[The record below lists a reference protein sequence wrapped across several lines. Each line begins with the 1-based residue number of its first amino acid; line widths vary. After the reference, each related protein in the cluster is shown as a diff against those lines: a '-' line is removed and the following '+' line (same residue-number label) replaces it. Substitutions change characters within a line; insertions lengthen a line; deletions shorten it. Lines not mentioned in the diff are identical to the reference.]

1 VGRAKTRRRAL
12 GSRGFWIAIVAVT
25 VGATALRIGASDR
38 GQALLVRYGVGGGFT
53 GALATRLD
61 VALARA
67 FLDLGLLRGDVKARV
82 VEDHGRRVREY
93 TFAAPQHR
101 TPTQVQVAIAA
112 AAARVHANV
121 VSAEQRHDQKGELL
135 VRVGFGRRVT
145 HRLVIRDAP
154 APAVARDARHGPR
167 IALIIDDMGH
177 NLNATSRGFMDL
189 DVPVTLAVLPDQ
201 PKSRATF
208 RAATEREIPT
218 LLHLPMEATGGS
230 DPGRGAVRVGMD
242 AEEIDALIGRYHDRY
257 ETFVGVNNHM
267 GSRATAHRP
276 TMRAL
281 MTALRK
287 RDLVFVDS
295 RTTKST
301 VGPAAGREA
310 GVWCIANDLF
320 LDDGDEGEEQVAA
333 NLRRLAAM
341 ARRHGL
347 AVGIAHPHP
356 HTLAALRAALPRL
369 QAEGY
374 EFTTIAGLQPRT
386 AAAAGA
392 GAVEPASRRA
402 SR

>member
-1 VGRAKTRRRAL
+1 MVRAKARRRAL
-12 GSRGFWIAIVAVT
+12 GSRGFWIAILGVAV
-25 VGATALRIGASDR
+25 AAAAMRIGASDR
-38 GQALLVRYGVGGGFT
+38 GQALLARHGLGGGFT

-61 VALARA
+61 VALART

-82 VEDHGRRVREY
+82 VAEDGRRIREY

-121 VSAEQRHDQKGELL
+121 VSAEQRHERSDEL
-135 VRVGFGRRVT
+135 VMRVGYGRRVT

-154 APAVARDARHGPR
+154 APAITRNTSRKPR
-167 IALIIDDMGH
+167 IALVIDDLGH
-177 NLNATSRGFMDL
+177 NLNATTRGFLEL

-230 DPGRGAVRVGMD
+230 DPGDGAVRVGMD
-242 AEEIDALIGRYHDRY
+242 AAEIDALVGRYHDRY
-257 ETFVGVNNHM
+257 ETFIGVNNHM

-287 RDLVFVDS
+287 RELVFVDS
-295 RTTKST
+295 KTTSRS
-301 VGPAAGREA
+301 VGRATGREA

-347 AVGIAHPHP
+347 AVGIAHPHA

-374 EFTTIAGLQPRT
+374 EFTTIAGLQPR
-386 AAAAGA
+386 AAVAAQPGIEQ
-392 GAVEPASRRA
+392 VSRRA